1 VLHRGA
7 GRTGVIFQL
16 ESAPSRADDKTM
28 YDQATAAP
36 PELEEVRC
44 PQCGGLNRAG
54 AKWCGQCL
62 EPFGPPRPLENR
74 GGRAGGGPPPPP
86 PPPPGSLQP
95 QVVSYEPPAPSDGKA
110 FLVGAGG
117 ISWACKH
124 CDAVNSIDTQDC
136 SGCGMSF
143 ADMLRPPEAVK
154 PVRDPI
160 TVAKIS
166 LIWPGA
172 GHAYIGDWGQAI
184 ARGVVGFWVLVVAA
198 VAFLQSGPGAMST
211 IFSGISLVFWAVSAH
226 DAFQEASKAPSK
238 VILHGR
244 YLPWLV
250 MGILVL
256 LMGMLVVQGLQA
268 NAQVR

>member
-1 VLHRGA
+1 
-7 GRTGVIFQL
+7 
-16 ESAPSRADDKTM
+16 M

-62 EPFGPPRPLENR
+62 ERFGPPKPLENR

-86 PPPPGSLQP
+86 PPPPGPTQP
-95 QVVSYEPPAPSDGKA
+95 LDVLSELSHIEPSQVALLDTEPGPTDSTKPVPALPSGKA
-110 FLVGAGG
+110 FGVGTGG
-117 ISWACKH
+117 INWACKH
-124 CDAVNSIDTQDC
+124 CETVNSIETQDC
-136 SGCGMSF
+136 SSCGMPF
-143 ADMLRPPEAVK
+143 ADLLRSPETVR
-154 PVRDPI
+154 PTRDPNR
-160 TVAKIS
+160 VAVIS

-198 VAFLQSGPGAMST
+198 VALLQSGPGAMST
-211 IFSGISLVFWAVSAH
+211 IFGGISFIFWAVTAH

-238 VILHGR
+238 VILQSR